1 MFFFIFYFEF
11 LYRFCFR
18 CSRSTWCVYCHVC
31 SCRKSFIR
39 IPIDSVFGAVAQ
51 PQPDAFIVTFVAD
64 ENPGD
69 TLVEN
74 EPDAESTTGAT
85 APIEETAPVGE
96 TQKPASV
103 GETQESA
110 PAEEAAPVEEA
121 VNAKESTPAVEEA
134 VNAKESTPAEEETV
148 NVGESAPV
156 QEQEAVNTK
165 ESVPAEKAAES
176 GPEHATADND
186 SPQEPQD
193 GDSAG
198 SLQRPYSMDS
208 TLSTCIQVACCFCY
222 VCWSR
227 TRCLCSAA
235 LTQSRS
241 YTPSKFD
248 ESLYMYQH
256 VDSGTPVAS
265 DQATQNAN
273 NQRKMVCHFE
283 IKPALFR
290 SVHLSHN
297 RSIPLNWCFQKY
309 EGHDHIK
316 IHRRHSGSEPGSAG
330 QARYLAQMENQGL
343 KPHTKDTLQKLA
355 DLKAAIKAASPGK
368 YKIGL
373 QLDLRILR
381 NEYYHHHDEL

>member
-1 MFFFIFYFEF
+1 MFFFIFILNFD
-11 LYRFCFR
+11 
-18 CSRSTWCVYCHVC
+18 
-31 SCRKSFIR
+31 
-39 IPIDSVFGAVAQ
+39 IDSIFGAVA
-51 PQPDAFIVTFVAD
+51 QPDAFIVTFVAD

-74 EPDAESTTGAT
+74 EPDAESTTAAT
-85 APIEETAPVGE
+85 APVEETAPVGE
-96 TQKPASV
+96 TQKPASA
-103 GETQESA
+103 GETQEPA

-121 VNAKESTPAVEEA
+121 VNAKESTPAVEE
-134 VNAKESTPAEEETV
+134 ETV
-148 NVGESAPV
+148 NVGESAPI

-208 TLSTCIQVACCFCY
+208 TLPTCIKVACCFCY

-256 VDSGTPVAS
+256 VDSGTPVTS
-265 DQATQNAN
+265 NQATQNAN
-273 NQRKMVCHFE
+273 DKRKIVCHFE
-283 IKPALFR
+283 NIPVLFR

-297 RSIPLNWCFQKY
+297 R
-309 EGHDHIK
+309 
-316 IHRRHSGSEPGSAG
+316 
-330 QARYLAQMENQGL
+330 
-343 KPHTKDTLQKLA
+343 
-355 DLKAAIKAASPGK
+355 
-368 YKIGL
+368 
-373 QLDLRILR
+373 
-381 NEYYHHHDEL
+381 